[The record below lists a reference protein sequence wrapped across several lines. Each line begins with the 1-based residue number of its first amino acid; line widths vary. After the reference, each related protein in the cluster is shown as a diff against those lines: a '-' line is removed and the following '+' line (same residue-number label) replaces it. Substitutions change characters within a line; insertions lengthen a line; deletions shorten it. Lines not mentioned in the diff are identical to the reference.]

1 MLARVFVH
9 LLGNLASGPF
19 KYVGL
24 GIRIKV
30 CVRLL
35 VVMKSSKVPRA
46 EKLLRVGLYDLER
59 TLGKGNF
66 AIVKLGVHK
75 LTKTKVAVKIVN
87 KCELDDENL
96 GKISREI
103 DIMRHLSHKNIVH
116 LYQVMESDS
125 FMYIITEFA
134 ANGEIFDWLVSNKKM
149 PENQAAKTFS
159 QILNAVNYCHLKN
172 VVHRDLKAE
181 NLLLDHD
188 GNIKLADFGFS
199 NYYTPGGPLS
209 TWCGSP
215 PYAAP
220 ELFEGK
226 QYDGPKADI
235 WSLGVILYVLVS
247 GSLPFDG
254 QTLQDLRSRV
264 VSCQYR
270 IPFFLSQECEHLIR
284 GLLVMDPSRRLSL
297 DQISKHK
304 WLVGRLDAGVYQL
317 LREEISSGGG
327 HVPAPYNEFFMDRV
341 VTLGGQDV
349 TIEQVQD
356 SVVENKCDD
365 LSAMYH
371 MLVYNHSLLDRDKL
385 HFSREAPIM
394 SPTGYAEVD
403 QESLTEVYTEVETQY
418 NRVHQARAGR
428 RHTLGPAI
436 HGMPL
441 IQSPTF
447 SHHPNKDILPQTNL
461 PQNLPLVSN
470 KPFTDFSVKNQDLLR
485 APPAL
490 LMPNGM
496 PMGRRAS
503 DCGVYA
509 SLVIPIMGMDDAL
522 SRSKEAEDSDS
533 RKSEEMTLDPNFY
546 NLSEVAIMNF
556 DPETSVQY
564 LARDSGVKRHP
575 VGHGGGQGGSTSHS
589 PDSPRKR
596 RTGLMTVMEKPP
608 EIPHDVVSEVE
619 TRMNNQRAVS
629 PGPYLQFPDGG
640 NTFPPHSPLSPI
652 SPIPLTSP
660 SHFPSRRGRQ
670 SCSRVSSLKEPH
682 SLYLSNERYSPVRRL
697 SEGNPLT
704 RSGTINQPLSIPSSC
719 EQSPCE
725 IRALQEEYR
734 QLNQET
740 RLSIDSASSGYHSPQ
755 YLCPPTPPVSLIP
768 LPGQSSLR
776 RSSESNV
783 IIQETQDPNR
793 PFASSTTVNDPTDRM
808 AAMYEEMYSTKD
820 HASRRSSY
828 PNSPSH
834 TSTSSR
840 EKHSLTQ
847 HLQKLCLQQRITEAA
862 NEPTGLGIMFKGSIT
877 QGVPSLAATTPT
889 ATPGLTPIS
898 TPKHIVKP
906 PSITSMKTPDRLN
919 SQSFDEAFSKQMS
932 LSLWG
937 NNYSP
942 SNFSGP
948 DDYLQLPLDQC
959 LGQNPEISVTN
970 VMGDEIKVVLSEPM
984 DESI

>member
-1 MLARVFVH
+1 MLARLAVH
-9 LLGNLASGPF
+9 LLRILASCPSESW
-19 KYVGL
+19 GL
-24 GIRIKV
+24 KIRIEI
-30 CVRLL
+30 CVRNQA
-35 VVMKSSKVPRA
+35 VMKSSKVPRA

-103 DIMRHLSHKNIVH
+103 EIMRHLSHKNIIQI
-116 LYQVMESDS
+116 YQVMESDS

-149 PENQAAKTFS
+149 SENQAAKTFS

-181 NLLLDHD
+181 NLLLDQD

-199 NYYTPGGPLS
+199 NYFTPGCPLS

-297 DQISKHK
+297 EQISRHK
-304 WLVGRLDAGVYQL
+304 WLVGRLETGVYQL
-317 LREEISSGGG
+317 LVEEMRSGGG
-327 HVPAPYNEFFMDRV
+327 NIPAPYNEFLMDRV
-341 VTLGGQDV
+341 VTLGGQDA
-349 TIEQVQD
+349 TLEQVQE
-356 SVVENKCDD
+356 SVVDNKCDD

-371 MLVYNHSLLDRDKL
+371 MLMYNSRMLDRDKL
-385 HFSREAPIM
+385 YYSREGPLL

-403 QESLTEVYTEVETQY
+403 HESVTEVYTEVEQQY
-418 NRVHQARAGR
+418 NKVHQSRSGR
-428 RHTLGPAI
+428 RHTLGPANN
-436 HGMPL
+436 GMPL
-441 IQSPTF
+441 LQSPTF
-447 SHHPNKDILPQTNL
+447 SHPHPTKDILPQTNL

-470 KPFTDFSVKNQDLLR
+470 KPFTDFSVKNQDLLK
-485 APPAL
+485 APPGL
-490 LMPNGM
+490 SMPNGM

-509 SLVIPIMGMDDAL
+509 SLVTPSLGMDDG
-522 SRSKEAEDSDS
+522 SSGCKEAEDSDS
-533 RKSEEMTLDPNFY
+533 RKSDEITIDPSFY
-546 NLSEVAIMNF
+546 NLSEVSMLNF
-556 DPETSVQY
+556 EPDPSIQY
-564 LARDSGVKRHP
+564 LGRDSGRRQP
-575 VGHGGGQGGSTSHS
+575 GGHGQGGSTSHS

-619 TRMNNQRAVS
+619 TRINNQRAVS
-629 PGPYLQFPDGG
+629 PGPYLQFPTQDA
-640 NTFPPHSPLSPI
+640 TFPPL

-725 IRALQEEYR
+725 IRALQDEYR

-755 YLCPPTPPVSLIP
+755 YLCPPTPPVSMIP
-768 LPGQSSLR
+768 VPGHSSLR

-783 IIQETQDPNR
+783 IIQETPVDPNR
-793 PFASSTTVNDPTDRM
+793 PFASSTTVNDPTDLM

-820 HASRRSSY
+820 HVSRRSSY

-834 TSTSSR
+834 TSVSR

-862 NEPTGLGIMFKGSIT
+862 NETAGLGIMFKGSIT

-906 PSITSMKTPDRLN
+906 PSITSLKTPDRLN

-942 SNFSGP
+942 SNFSGM
-948 DDYLQLPLDQC
+948 DEYFQLPLDPG
-959 LGQNPEISVTN
+959 LVQNPEISVTN

>member
-1 MLARVFVH
+1 MLGRQLLH
-9 LLGNLASGPF
+9 LQIYIDSHNLQ
-19 KYVGL
+19 VWVL
-24 GIRIKV
+24 LVRIKL
-30 CVRLL
+30 CARKQT
-35 VVMKSSKVPRA
+35 VMKSSKVPRA

-103 DIMRHLSHKNIVH
+103 EIMRHLSHKNVIQ
-116 LYQVMESDS
+116 LYQVMESDT

-134 ANGEIFDWLVSNKKM
+134 ANGEIFDWLVTNKKM
-149 PENQAAKTFS
+149 SENQAAKTFS

-199 NYYTPGGPLS
+199 NYFTPGGPLS

-226 QYDGPKADI
+226 KYDGPKADI

-254 QTLQDLRSRV
+254 QTLQDLRSRI

-297 DQISKHK
+297 QQISCHK
-304 WLVGRLDAGVYQL
+304 WLVGKLDTGVYQL
-317 LREEISSGGG
+317 LVDEMASGGG
-327 HVPAPYNEFFMDRV
+327 ITPQPYNEFFMDRV
-341 VTLGGQDV
+341 VSLGGSDV
-349 TIEQVQD
+349 TIEQVQE
-356 SVVENKCDD
+356 SVVDNKCDD

-371 MLVYNHSLLDRDKL
+371 MLLYNNSLLDRDKL
-385 HFSREAPIM
+385 FYSRELPLL
-394 SPTGYAEVD
+394 SPTGCAGVD
-403 QESLTEVYTEVETQY
+403 QESVTEVYTEAETEY
-418 NRVHQARAGR
+418 NKVQSARSGR
-428 RHTLGPAI
+428 RHTLGPAN
-436 HGMPL
+436 HGLPG

-447 SHHPNKDILPQTNL
+447 SHYPNKDILPQTNL

-485 APPAL
+485 APPGL
-490 LMPNGM
+490 LLPNGM

-503 DCGVYA
+503 DCGVYS
-509 SLVIPIMGMDDAL
+509 SLVIPSMGLEESL
-522 SRSKEAEDSDS
+522 SRFKEAEDSDS
-533 RKSEEMTLDPNFY
+533 KKSDDINIDPSFY
-546 NLSEVAIMNF
+546 NLSEVSMGNF
-556 DPETSVQY
+556 DQDPSVQY
-564 LARDSGVKRHP
+564 LGRDSGKRHP
-575 VGHGGGQGGSTSHS
+575 SGHTQGGSTSHS

-619 TRMNNQRAVS
+619 TRINNQRAVS
-629 PGPYLQFPDGG
+629 PGPYLQFPSQDSG
-640 NTFPPHSPLSPI
+640 NIFPPL

-704 RSGTINQPLSIPSSC
+704 RSGTINQPISIPSSC

-734 QLNQET
+734 QLNQDT

-755 YLCPPTPPVSLIP
+755 YLCPPTPPVSMIP

-783 IIQETQDPNR
+783 IVQESQDTNR
-793 PFASSTTVNDPTDRM
+793 PFASSTTVNDPTELM
-808 AAMYEEMYSTKD
+808 AAMYADMYSTKD

-834 TSTSSR
+834 TSVSR

-847 HLQKLCLQQRITEAA
+847 HLQKLCLQQRITEAS
-862 NEPTGLGIMFKGSIT
+862 NETTTLGIRFKGSIT

-906 PSITSMKTPDRLN
+906 PSITSLKTPDRLN

-942 SNFSGP
+942 SNFAGT
-948 DDYLQLPLDQC
+948 DEFFQLPIDPV
-959 LGQNPEISVTN
+959 QNPEISVTN

>member
-1 MLARVFVH
+1 MLARLLVH
-9 LLGNLASGPF
+9 LLRNIASGPS
-19 KYVGL
+19 KSWGL
-24 GIRIKV
+24 KIRIKI
-30 CVRLL
+30 CVRIQS
-35 VVMKSSKVPRA
+35 VTEMKSSKVPRA

-103 DIMRHLSHKNIVH
+103 DIMRHLSHKNIIH

-149 PENQAAKTFS
+149 SENQAAKTFS
-159 QILNAVNYCHLKN
+159 QILNAVNYCHMKN

-199 NYYTPGGPLS
+199 NYFTPGGPLS

-284 GLLVMDPSRRLSL
+284 GLLVMEPSRRLSL
-297 DQISKHK
+297 DQISRHK
-304 WLVGRLDAGVYQL
+304 WLVGCLEAGVYQL
-317 LREEISSGGG
+317 LGEEMRSGGG
-327 HVPAPYNEFFMDRV
+327 ITPAPYNEFFMDRV
-341 VTLGGQDV
+341 VALGGPGV
-349 TIEQVQD
+349 TIEQVQE

-371 MLVYNHSLLDRDKL
+371 MLVYNNSLLDRDKL
-385 HFSREAPIM
+385 YYSREGPLL

-403 QESLTEVYTEVETQY
+403 HESVTEVYTEVETQY
-418 NRVHQARAGR
+418 NKVHQARSGR
-428 RHTLGPAI
+428 RHTLGPAN

-441 IQSPTF
+441 LQSPTF
-447 SHHPNKDILPQTNL
+447 SHPNKDILPQTNL

-485 APPAL
+485 APPGL
-490 LMPNGM
+490 LMPNGI

-503 DCGVYA
+503 DCGVYS
-509 SLVIPIMGMDDAL
+509 SLAIPGMEESL
-522 SRSKEAEDSDS
+522 SRFKEAEDSDP
-533 RKSEEMTLDPNFY
+533 RKSDEITMDPNFY
-546 NLSEVAIMNF
+546 NLSEVSMLNF
-556 DPETSVQY
+556 DQDASVQY
-564 LARDSGVKRHP
+564 LGRENAKRHP
-575 VGHGGGQGGSTSHS
+575 VGHGQTGSTSHS

-608 EIPHDVVSEVE
+608 EIPHEVVSEVE

-629 PGPYLQFPDGG
+629 PGPYLQFPTQEGG
-640 NTFPPHSPLSPI
+640 NSFPPL

-725 IRALQEEYR
+725 IRALQDEYR

-755 YLCPPTPPVSLIP
+755 YLCPPTPPVSMIP
-768 LPGQSSLR
+768 LPGQPSFR

-793 PFASSTTVNDPTDRM
+793 PFASSTTVNDPTDLM

-820 HASRRSSY
+820 HVRRSSY

-834 TSTSSR
+834 TSASR

-862 NEPTGLGIMFKGSIT
+862 NETTSLGIMFKGSIT

-906 PSITSMKTPDRLN
+906 PSITSLKTPDRLN

-937 NNYSP
+937 SNYSP
-942 SNFSGP
+942 SNFSGTDEYFQMP
-948 DDYLQLPLDQC
+948 IDPGLV
-959 LGQNPEISVTN
+959 QNPEISVTN

>member
-1 MLARVFVH
+1 MIGRLVH
-9 LLGNLASGPF
+9 LLEYLASGLLL
-19 KYVGL
+19 VGL
-24 GIRIKV
+24 EIRITI
-30 CVRLL
+30 CVKKPFI
-35 VVMKSSKVPRA
+35 VMKSSKAPKA

-87 KCELDDENL
+87 KFELDDENL

-103 DIMRHLSHKNIVH
+103 DIMRHLSHKNIIQ

-149 PENQAAKTFS
+149 SENQAAKTFS
-159 QILNAVNYCHLKN
+159 QILNAVNYCHIKN

-188 GNIKLADFGFS
+188 GNIKIADFGFS

-270 IPFFLSQECEHLIR
+270 IPFFLSQECENLIR
-284 GLLVMDPSRRLSL
+284 GLLVMDPNRRLSL
-297 DQISKHK
+297 EQISHHK
-304 WLVGRLDAGVYQL
+304 WLVARLDVGVYQL
-317 LREEISSGGG
+317 LREEMFSGGG
-327 HVPAPYNEFFMDRV
+327 HSHVAYNEFLMDRV

-349 TIEQVQD
+349 TLEQVQE

-371 MLVYNHSLLDRDKL
+371 MLVYNNNLLDRDKAYYT
-385 HFSREAPIM
+385 REGPMM
-394 SPTGYAEVD
+394 SPTGYIDDDHEA
-403 QESLTEVYTEVETQY
+403 LTEVYTDAETQY
-418 NRVHQARAGR
+418 NTVHQARCGR
-428 RHTLGPAI
+428 RHTLGPANQ
-436 HGMPL
+436 GVPL
-441 IQSPTF
+441 LQSPTF

-470 KPFTDFSVKNQDLLR
+470 KPFTDFSVKNQELLR
-485 APPAL
+485 APPGL
-490 LMPNGM
+490 QLPNGM

-503 DCGVYA
+503 DCGVYS
-509 SLVIPIMGMDDAL
+509 SLAL
-522 SRSKEAEDSDS
+522 PPSLEEGLARFKEAEHADTKKAEDIS
-533 RKSEEMTLDPNFY
+533 LDPNFY
-546 NLSEVAIMNF
+546 NLSEVSMISY

-564 LARDSGVKRHP
+564 LSRDTATKRQT
-575 VGHGGGQGGSTSHS
+575 GGQGGSTSHS

-608 EIPHDVVSEVE
+608 EISHEVVSEVE
-619 TRMNNQRAVS
+619 TRINNQRAMS

-640 NTFPPHSPLSPI
+640 NTFPPHSPLSPL
-652 SPIPLTSP
+652 SPIPLVSP

-697 SEGNPLT
+697 SEGSPLT

-755 YLCPPTPPVSLIP
+755 YLCPPTPPVATIP

-793 PFASSTTVNDPTDRM
+793 PFASSTTVNDPTDLM

-820 HASRRSSY
+820 HANRRSSY

-834 TSTSSR
+834 TSSSSR

-862 NEPTGLGIMFKGSIT
+862 NEAATGLGIMFKGSIT
-877 QGVPSLAATTPT
+877 QGVPSLSATTPT

-906 PSITSMKTPDRLN
+906 PSITNIKTPDRLN

-942 SNFSGP
+942 SNLSGTE
-948 DDYLQLPLDQC
+948 DYFQLPLDHSS
-959 LGQNPEISVTN
+959 LVQNPEISVTN

>member
-1 MLARVFVH
+1 MLVLGRLVH
-9 LLGNLASGPF
+9 LLEYLASGLLI
-19 KYVGL
+19 VGL
-24 GIRIKV
+24 EIRIIK
-30 CVRLL
+30 CVKKP
-35 VVMKSSKVPRA
+35 VTVMKSSKAPKA

-87 KCELDDENL
+87 KFELDDENL

-103 DIMRHLSHKNIVH
+103 DIMRHLSHKNIIQ

-159 QILNAVNYCHLKN
+159 QILNAVNYCHIKN

-188 GNIKLADFGFS
+188 GNIKIADFGFS

-226 QYDGPKADI
+226 QYDGPRADI

-270 IPFFLSQECEHLIR
+270 IPFFLSQECENLIR
-284 GLLVMDPSRRLSL
+284 GLLVMDPNRRLSL
-297 DQISKHK
+297 DQISHHK
-304 WLVGRLDAGVYQL
+304 WLVSRLDTGVYQL
-317 LREEISSGGG
+317 FREEMYSGGG
-327 HVPAPYNEFFMDRV
+327 HTHVAYNEFLMDRV
-341 VTLGGQDV
+341 VTLGGHDV
-349 TIEQVQD
+349 TLEQVQE

-371 MLVYNHSLLDRDKL
+371 MLVYNNNLLDRDKA
-385 HFSREAPIM
+385 FFTREGPMM
-394 SPTGYAEVD
+394 SPTGYTEDDHEA
-403 QESLTEVYTEVETQY
+403 LTEVYTDAETQY
-418 NRVHQARAGR
+418 NTVHQARCGR
-428 RHTLGPAI
+428 RHTLGPANQ
-436 HGMPL
+436 GLPL
-441 IQSPTF
+441 LQSPTF

-470 KPFTDFSVKNQDLLR
+470 KPFTDFSVKNQELLR
-485 APPAL
+485 APPGL
-490 LMPNGM
+490 QLPSGM
-496 PMGRRAS
+496 PIGRRAS
-503 DCGVYA
+503 DCGVYS
-509 SLVIPIMGMDDAL
+509 SLAL
-522 SRSKEAEDSDS
+522 PPSLEEVTARFKEAEHAEAL
-533 RKSEEMTLDPNFY
+533 KSEDISLDPNFY
-546 NLSEVAIMNF
+546 NLSEVSMISY

-564 LARDSGVKRHP
+564 LSRDTSTKRHTG
-575 VGHGGGQGGSTSHS
+575 GHGGPTSHS

-619 TRMNNQRAVS
+619 TRINNQRAVS
-629 PGPYLQFPDGG
+629 PGPYLQFPDSGS
-640 NTFPPHSPLSPI
+640 TFPPHSPLSPI
-652 SPIPLTSP
+652 SPIPLVSP

-697 SEGNPLT
+697 SEGSPLT

-755 YLCPPTPPVSLIP
+755 YLCPPTPPVATIP

-783 IIQETQDPNR
+783 IIQETEDPNR
-793 PFASSTTVNDPTDRM
+793 PFASSTTVNDPTDLM

-834 TSTSSR
+834 TSSVSR

-862 NEPTGLGIMFKGSIT
+862 NEATTGLGIMFKGSIT
-877 QGVPSLAATTPT
+877 QGVPSLSATTPT

-906 PSITSMKTPDRLN
+906 PSITNIKTPNRLN

-942 SNFSGP
+942 SNLSGTE
-948 DDYLQLPLDQC
+948 DYFHLPLDHST
-959 LGQNPEISVTN
+959 LVQNPEISVTN

>member
-1 MLARVFVH
+1 VQL
-9 LLGNLASGPF
+9 
-19 KYVGL
+19 
-24 GIRIKV
+24 
-30 CVRLL
+30 CVKS
-35 VVMKSSKVPRA
+35 VIVMKSSKHPRA
-46 EKLLRVGLYDLER
+46 DKLLRVGLYDLER

-66 AIVKLGVHK
+66 AIVKLGIHK

-87 KCELDDENL
+87 KCELDDDNL
-96 GKISREI
+96 RKIAREI
-103 DIMRHLSHKNIVH
+103 DIMRRLSHKNIIQ

-134 ANGEIFDWLVSNKKM
+134 ASGEIFDWLVTNKKM
-149 PENQAAKTFS
+149 TETHAAKTFS
-159 QILNAVNYCHLKN
+159 QILNAVNYCHLNK

-199 NYYTPGGPLS
+199 NYFTSGNLLS

-226 QYDGPKADI
+226 QYDGPRADI

-284 GLLVMDPSRRLSL
+284 GLLVMEPNKRLSL
-297 DQISKHK
+297 EQITLHK
-304 WLVGRLDAGVYQL
+304 WLVSHLEPGEYQL
-317 LREEISSGGG
+317 FKEEMSSGAG
-327 HVPAPYNEFFMDRV
+327 HITSVNEFFIDRV
-341 VTLGGQDV
+341 VTLAGQDV
-349 TIEQVQD
+349 TSSQVHE
-356 SVVENKCDD
+356 SVIENKCDD

-371 MLVYNHSLLDRDKL
+371 MLVYNNNLLDRDKL
-385 HFSREAPIM
+385 YYGRDGIVM
-394 SPTGYAEVD
+394 SSIGYAETD
-403 QESLTEVYTEVETQY
+403 KEALTEVYNDAETQY
-418 NRVHQARAGR
+418 RKAHQARSGR
-428 RHTLGPAI
+428 RHTLGPSN
-436 HGMPL
+436 HDVPL
-441 IQSPTF
+441 LQSPPF
-447 SHHPNKDILPQTNL
+447 SSDPKKDILPQTNL
-461 PQNLPLVSN
+461 PQNLPLVSD

-485 APPAL
+485 APPGL
-490 LMPNGM
+490 LLPNGV

-509 SLVIPIMGMDDAL
+509 SLVPNLGVNEAVGLCAEVDDT
-522 SRSKEAEDSDS
+522 EY
-533 RKSEEMTLDPNFY
+533 RKGDDY
-546 NLSEVAIMNF
+546 NRGDVSLMNF
-556 DPETSVQY
+556 DQETQY
-564 LARDSGVKRHP
+564 LGRDNSSRR
-575 VGHGGGQGGSTSHS
+575 QSSAHS

-608 EIPHDVVSEVE
+608 EIPNDVINEVE
-619 TRMNNQRAVS
+619 TRINNQRAIS
-629 PGPYLQFPDGG
+629 PGPYLH
-640 NTFPPHSPLSPI
+640 FPPQDLTNPLSLNPV
-652 SPIPLTSP
+652 SSIPLTSP
-660 SHFPSRRGRQ
+660 SHFPSRKGRQ
-670 SCSRVSSLKEPH
+670 ACTRVASLKEPH

-725 IRALQEEYR
+725 IRVLQEEYR

-740 RLSIDSASSGYHSPQ
+740 RLSIDSTSSGYHSPQ
-755 YLCPPTPPVSLIP
+755 YLCPPTPPVAMMP

-776 RSSESNV
+776 RLSESNV
-783 IIQETQDPNR
+783 IIQDSQGPGR
-793 PFASSTTVNDPTDRM
+793 PFASSTAVNDPTDLM
-808 AAMYEEMYSTKD
+808 AAMYEEMYSSKD
-820 HASRRSSY
+820 HTTRRSSY

-834 TSTSSR
+834 TSSASR

-862 NEPTGLGIMFKGSIT
+862 NEPSSLGVKFKGSIT
-877 QGVPSLAATTPT
+877 QGVPSLAAITPT

-898 TPKHIVKP
+898 TPKHIVKQP
-906 PSITSMKTPDRLN
+906 NITNLKTPETLN
-919 SQSFDEAFSKQMS
+919 SQSFDEAFAKQMS

-937 NNYSP
+937 SNYSP
-942 SNFSGP
+942 NNFSGM
-948 DDYLQLPLDQC
+948 DEDFSLDQG
-959 LGQNPEISVTN
+959 LSQNPKISVTN
-970 VMGDEIKVVLSEPM
+970 VMGDEIKFVLSEPM
-984 DESI
+984 DESL